1 MDTHTIHTEEQTEA
15 FLLTEYIHVLQSH
28 STMFSPNTEERGFTG
43 LNLGMMLPKTEGAV
57 QLGNLAKLVQ

>member
-15 FLLTEYIHVLQSH
+15 FLLAENIHVLQSH
-28 STMFSPNTEERGFTG
+28 STMFSPHTEERSSAG